1 MSARTR
7 LAGRVAALAMALV
20 LTVSGCGGD
29 DSTNGGGSD
38 NTPAESTELALRI
51 SGVPSHLNVGVI
63 VSLGTGET
71 EGSQWA
77 DNANGIQ
84 VAAYRL
90 GLAGTEVEFTTI
102 DDRGD
107 SAEAVNAVQAL
118 SEAGVAGIVMATS
131 GDHVD
136 AALARANELGVPV
149 IAPYV
154 QDTGALGETAWITGP
169 STDQVRRKLGDAL
182 ASQKATAPL
191 LVDAGSGEVSGI
203 AYVGRA
209 DASAGDFA
217 TTIQS
222 QIESA
227 GADSVIVSGPATRLG
242 AAVAGLQN
250 AGVQVPIIC
259 TPDALSAQ
267 FSQSLVD
274 NNASLSAPLLS
285 VGTNTSDAAALTS
298 GADGNAISA
307 YLSGVRVMAAQNKHA
322 DLSGERT
329 FSEVAQAADIASHD
343 ALVVLADAA
352 AEAGSTKPAKITE
365 AMGEL
370 VLGHDDGLAGAPLDL
385 RKHAGLP
392 DGPMAVLSASS
403 QDLGLRPSTTT
414 RTLVWFTTASS

>member
-1 MSARTR
+1 VSARTR
-7 LAGRVAALAMALV
+7 LAGRVAALALALT
-20 LTVSGCGGD
+20 LGVSGCGSD
-29 DSTNGGGSD
+29 DHAAGSD

-63 VSLGTGET
+63 VSLGSGET
-71 EGSQWA
+71 EGAQWA
-77 DNANGIQ
+77 DNANGVQ

-107 SAEAVNAVQAL
+107 SDEAVNAVQAL
-118 SEAGVAGIVMATS
+118 SDAGVAGIVMATS

-136 AALARANELGVPV
+136 AALTRANELGMPV
-149 IAPYV
+149 VAPYE
-154 QDTGALGETAWITGP
+154 QDTGALGDTAWITGP
-169 STDQVRRKLGDAL
+169 STNQVRRKLGDAL
-182 ASQKATAPL
+182 ASQNATAPL
-191 LVDAGSGEVSGI
+191 LVDAGSGEVPGI

-209 DASAGDFA
+209 DASADDFA

-227 GADSVIVSGPATRLG
+227 GADSVIVSGTATRLG

-285 VGTNTSDAAALTS
+285 VGTNTGDAAALTS

-307 YLSGVRVMAAQNKHA
+307 YLSGVRVMAAQNDRA

-329 FSEVAQAADIASHD
+329 FSEVAQAADVASHD

-352 AEAGSTKPAKITE
+352 AAAGSTKPAKIGE
-365 AMGEL
+365 AMGGL

-403 QDLGLRPSTTT
+403 QDLGLRPNTTAT